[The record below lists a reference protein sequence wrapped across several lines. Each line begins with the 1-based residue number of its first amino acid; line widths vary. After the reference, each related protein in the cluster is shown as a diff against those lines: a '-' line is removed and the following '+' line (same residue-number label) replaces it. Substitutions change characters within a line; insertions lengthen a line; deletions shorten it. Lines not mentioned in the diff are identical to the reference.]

1 MRVLVTAGP
10 TLEPIDPVR
19 FISNRSSGRMGY
31 AIAEALVAS
40 GHDVVLISGPVALS
54 PPEGAKVVPV
64 ETADE
69 MLKACWEEW
78 PTCQALVAAAAVA
91 DWRPEKRSQTKLDS
105 DRFSHLRLVAN
116 PDILAVLA
124 EEKAGRLVVG
134 FALQDQAAEE
144 KARVKMEEK
153 GMDWVV
159 LNGLEVQGSLSAEV
173 VLIGPDG
180 IREEFGPSP
189 KAVLAE
195 DLVRRLFPA
204 S

>member
-31 AIAEALVAS
+31 AIAEALIAS

-69 MLKACWEEW
+69 MLRACREEW

-91 DWRPEKRSQTKLDS
+91 DWRPEKIS
-105 DRFSHLRLVAN
+105 
-116 PDILAVLA
+116 
-124 EEKAGRLVVG
+124 GRL
-134 FALQDQAAEE
+134 F
-144 KARVKMEEK
+144 
-153 GMDWVV
+153 
-159 LNGLEVQGSLSAEV
+159 
-173 VLIGPDG
+173 
-180 IREEFGPSP
+180 
-189 KAVLAE
+189 
-195 DLVRRLFPA
+195 
-204 S
+204 